1 VRALLIV
8 NPRAT
13 STTRLRRDVIASALA
28 SAVQLEVTETRYRG
42 HAVKLASAARAEG
55 FGLVLT
61 LGGDGTVNEAAN
73 GILGG
78 SAAHGDLG
86 DPPAHGNPG
95 DLLAHGNSGDL
106 LAHGMESAALPA
118 LAPLPGGSANVFTG
132 ALGLPRDPVDATGQ
146 ILQALAEH
154 RERTIGLGMADAR
167 YFTFN
172 SGLGL
177 DAEVVRAVQGV
188 RAHGKPVT
196 PALYVRLALRQFYRQ
211 TDRRHPSMTIEPS
224 QGPAEGP
231 VFLAIVS
238 NTAPWTYLGSHE
250 VHANPQ
256 AGFDSGLDLLA
267 LRKMSTFSTFN
278 AIGRMLTADG
288 DGPLRGRNV
297 LAHHDQACVTLRASR
312 PVAFQID
319 GEYVGER
326 EAVVFRSVPRALRVI
341 A

>member
-42 HAVKLASAARAEG
+42 HATKLASVARSDG
-55 FGLVLT
+55 YGLILT

-78 SAAHGDLG
+78 HGG
-86 DPPAHGNPG
+86 HGGPAENVVP
-95 DLLAHGNSGDL
+95 A
-106 LAHGMESAALPA
+106 ELPA
-118 LAPLPGGSANVFTG
+118 LAPLPGGSANVFTR

-146 ILQALAEH
+146 ILRAIAEH
-154 RERTIGLGMADAR
+154 RERTIGLGIADCR

-177 DAEVVRAVQGV
+177 DAEVVRAVQGL
-188 RAHGKPVT
+188 RAHGLPVT
-196 PALYVRLALRQFYRQ
+196 PTLYVRLALRQYYRQ
-211 TDRRHPSMTIEPS
+211 SDRRHPSIAVELGR
-224 QGPAEGP
+224 QPAEGP
-231 VFLAIVS
+231 VHLAIVS
-238 NTAPWTYLGSHE
+238 NTAPWTYLGSRE
-250 VHANPQ
+250 LRANPL
-256 AGFDSGLDLLA
+256 AGFDSGLDLFA
-267 LRKMSTFSTFN
+267 LRKLSTFSTFG

-288 DGPLRGRNV
+288 SEQIKGKNV
-297 LAHHDQACVTLRASR
+297 LAYHDQACVTLRTSR

-326 EAVVFRSVPRALRVI
+326 EVVQFRSVPAALRVI